1 MDGWMVKDN
10 FLGICTACRAAMSK
24 EAELIDCLAQAKRQ
38 LSHSCLPRFNYGHTT
53 FSSQNLRD
61 TQQCSV
67 DDAVVVFVVVVVV
80 VVVVVIIIV
89 VLVVVIVVIVAV
101 VVVTVV
107 IVIVTVTVT
116 VGFVSNSNDFVKI

>member
-1 MDGWMVKDN
+1 
-10 FLGICTACRAAMSK
+10 MSK

-67 DDAVVVFVVVVVV
+67 DDAVVVVVFVVVVVV
-80 VVVVVIIIV
+80 VVVVVIIIIV

-116 VGFVSNSNDFVKI
+116 VTVGFVSNSNDFVKI